1 MQKTRSLIRALAW
14 SGLCLIFPVGA
25 VEFTGT
31 PQLSSS
37 ARATDNVLFASDSPQ
52 TALSFDNGGLVNLV
66 GQSEIYRT
74 TITPSFN
81 LKRFAVGDILD
92 ADEYGIRSDHEW
104 QATDALT
111 ATLKA
116 DYYQDSTLST
126 ELIDVGRQN
135 DVAIRDT
142 LSLRPGVVY
151 RFDADNTINVGYA
164 YTDIATDPTAG
175 QVGYTFAQASFGYG
189 YAISETIQ
197 TSLSGF
203 VSWYDVAS
211 LQSSTKTYGLQSG
224 VTWRWDET
232 TTIDASFGYL
242 LSDIDFIN
250 RFITVIADPFPRP
263 VLVEA
268 PQSASTSGPIAAF
281 SIQKTF
287 EYLRI
292 NFNFSRQ
299 LSPTMRGQQSLEDSM
314 NLSADYQ
321 FSRKLSVGVNGQYNL
336 RSAQS
341 EEVGFA
347 DADLNTDQISVS
359 GYVGYRYGEH
369 LSLRAEY
376 RYAHQDL
383 MTTLAT
389 SDSNAIVIS
398 LNYAGD
404 PFSFGVW

>member
-14 SGLCLIFPVGA
+14 SGLCLISPVGA

-31 PQLSSS
+31 PKLSSS
-37 ARATDNVLFASDSPQ
+37 ARATDNVLLASDSPQ

-66 GQSEIYRT
+66 GQSESYRT

-142 LSLRPGVVY
+142 LSLRPGMVY
-151 RFDADNTINVGYA
+151 RLDADNTINLGYA
-164 YTDIATDPTAG
+164 YTDITTDPIAG

-197 TSLSGF
+197 TFLSGF
-203 VSWYDVAS
+203 VNWYEVAA

-224 VTWRWDET
+224 VTWQWDET

-268 PQSASTSGPIAAF
+268 PQRASTSGPIAAF

-287 EYLRI
+287 EYLKI

-321 FSRKLSVGVNGQYNL
+321 FSGKLSVGVNGQYNL

>member
-1 MQKTRSLIRALAW
+1 M
-14 SGLCLIFPVGA
+14 
-25 VEFTGT
+25 
-31 PQLSSS
+31 
-37 ARATDNVLFASDSPQ
+37 
-52 TALSFDNGGLVNLV
+52 NLV
-66 GQSEIYRT
+66 GQSESYRT

-92 ADEYGIRSDHEW
+92 ADEYGIRSEHEW

-126 ELIDVGRQN
+126 EFIDVGRQN

-142 LSLRPGVVY
+142 LTLRPGMVY
-151 RFDADNTINVGYA
+151 RLDADNTINVGYA
-164 YTDIATDPTAG
+164 YTDIMTDPTAG
-175 QVGYTFAQASFGYG
+175 QVGYTFTQASFGDS

-197 TSLSGF
+197 TSVSGF
-203 VSWYDVAS
+203 VSWYDVAM
-211 LQSSTKTYGLQSG
+211 LQSSTTTYGLQTG
-224 VTWRWDET
+224 VTWQWDET

-242 LSDIDFIN
+242 LSDIKFIN
-250 RFITVIADPFPRP
+250 RFITVVADPFPRP

-268 PQSASTSGPIAAF
+268 PQTASTSGPIAAF
-281 SIQKTF
+281 SVQKTF
-287 EYLRI
+287 EYLKM

-314 NLSADYQ
+314 NLGADYQ
-321 FSRKLSVGVNGQYNL
+321 FSGKLSVGVNGQYNL

-347 DADLNTDQISVS
+347 DADLNTDQISMS

-376 RYAHQDL
+376 RFGHQDL
-383 MTTLAT
+383 KTTFAT